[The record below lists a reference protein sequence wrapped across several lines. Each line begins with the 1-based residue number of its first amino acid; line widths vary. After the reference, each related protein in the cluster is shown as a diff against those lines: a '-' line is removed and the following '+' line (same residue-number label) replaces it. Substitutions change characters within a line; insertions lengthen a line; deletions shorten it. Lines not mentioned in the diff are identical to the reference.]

1 MLMKPD
7 KIGTSKLAEPRT
19 ILITLVVAAS
29 LLVLFA
35 GFTKSLLELVRRWTV
50 EEEYSHGFL
59 ILPIAA
65 WLLWSRRQAIVASLG
80 RPSWI
85 GPALILLAAAMHVVG
100 ELSALYILSQGAF
113 ILSLFGIA
121 LGLGGF
127 PLLKVVFI
135 PIVFLIFAIPMPY
148 FIDAML
154 TWRLQLIS
162 SELGTLF
169 IRLMGIP
176 VYLEG
181 NVIDLGVYKL
191 QVVEACSGLRYL
203 YPLLSLSF
211 LAAYLFQ
218 APLWQRAI
226 VFLSAIPITILMNSL
241 RIGLVGIMVNYFG
254 PQDADGFL
262 HMFEGWIIFMA
273 CALVLAA
280 EVALFARF
288 SRKSFSEVFYPP
300 KIVPSE
306 IPAASRATFGHAPVF
321 ACLVLICG
329 VAVAGLF
336 VSSRQE
342 IRPDRN
348 SFASFP
354 TVIGSWHG
362 RPSTL
367 DKNTERY
374 LGLTDYLLSDYVEAG
389 GRQVNL
395 YVAYYASQRSGFAP
409 HSPSVC
415 IPGNGW
421 QIAYFERSHFTN
433 DKGNISLPLN
443 RVLISRGTERQLV
456 YYWFDGRGEQIA
468 NEYVSKLYLLRDAI
482 LKNRTDGA
490 LVRLTTPIYPTE
502 SESDA
507 DKRLQAF
514 IQVSFPQ
521 LTGFLPAAP
530 GAKIKPAMSPL
541 NGNRPS

>member
-1 MLMKPD
+1 MLMKTD
-7 KIGTSKLAEPRT
+7 KIGASKLAEPRT
-19 ILITLVVAAS
+19 LLITVAIAAS
-29 LLVLFA
+29 LVVLFF
-35 GFTKSLLELVRRWTV
+35 GFSKSILELVRRWSV

-59 ILPIAA
+59 IPPIAA
-65 WLLWSRRQAIVASLG
+65 WLLWSRREAIVASLG

-85 GPALILLAAAMHVVG
+85 GPVLILVALAMHVVG
-100 ELSALYILSQGAF
+100 ELSALFILSQGAF

-127 PLLKVVFI
+127 PLLRVVFI

-154 TWRLQLIS
+154 TWRLQLVS
-162 SELGTLF
+162 SELGTFF
-169 IRLMGIP
+169 IRLLGIP

-191 QVVEACSGLRYL
+191 QVVEACSGLRYM

-218 APLWQRAI
+218 APLWQRAV
-226 VFLSAIPITILMNSL
+226 VFLSAVPITILMNSL
-241 RIGLVGIMVNYFG
+241 RIGLVGVMVNYFG

-280 EVALFARF
+280 EVAIFARF
-288 SRKSFSEVFYPP
+288 SGKSFSEVFYPP

-321 ACLVLICG
+321 ACLALLCA
-329 VAVAGLF
+329 VAVTGSF

-354 TVIGSWHG
+354 TVIAGWQG
-362 RPSTL
+362 RASTL

-374 LGLTDYLLSDYVEAG
+374 LGVTDYLLSDYADAG

-421 QIAYFERSHFTN
+421 QIARFERSHYTSAN
-433 DKGNISLPLN
+433 GNISLPLN
-443 RVLISRGTERQLV
+443 RVLISRGQEKQLV
-456 YYWFDGRGEQIA
+456 YYWFEGRGQQIA

-490 LVRLTTPIYPTE
+490 LVRVTTPIFPTE

-514 IQVSFPQ
+514 IQISFPQ

-530 GAKIKPAMSPL
+530 GAKIKPAMTPL
-541 NGNRPS
+541 SNGRPS